1 MDDRRDDRIRDVHIG
16 HDHQDRDSPE
26 LMAASVKVV
35 VTGIASIDRRLRSLP
50 TRIQIKVANR
60 AARAAMKLV
69 AKAIRAIAPYL
80 TGTLKSNVVVRA
92 GLKRKRS
99 EVSIDARIDANA
111 ETKKTSKNGKTY
123 FYPAIVEY
131 GRKKKGGPKAATK
144 MLSVREL
151 RAGAEHRERSRSAHY
166 MLRAFKSAGE
176 AARKVAIRLLREGVE
191 REANKA

>member
-1 MDDRRDDRIRDVHIG
+1 
-16 HDHQDRDSPE
+16 
-26 LMAASVKVV
+26 MAAQFKVV
-35 VTGIASIDRRLRSLP
+35 VTGIGKIDKKLRMLP
-50 TRIQIKVANR
+50 SRVQKKVAGG
-60 AARAAMKLV
+60 AMRAAMKRV
-69 AKAIRAIAPYL
+69 AKGIRAIAPYL

-92 GLKRKRS
+92 GLRRKRG
-99 EVSIDARIDANA
+99 EVSIDTRIDAND

-131 GRKKKGGPKAATK
+131 GKKARPEAATK

-166 MLRAFKSAGE
+166 MLRAFKSTGE
-176 AARKVAIRLLREGVE
+176 AARKLVIRLLREGVE